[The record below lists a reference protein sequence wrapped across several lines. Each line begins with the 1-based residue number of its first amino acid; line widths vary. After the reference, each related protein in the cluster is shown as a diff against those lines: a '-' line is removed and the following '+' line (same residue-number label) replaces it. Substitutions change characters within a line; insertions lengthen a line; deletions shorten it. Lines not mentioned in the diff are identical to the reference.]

1 MLKEIVE
8 QPDTV
13 KNCIDE
19 YIDRI
24 VGKLNPLLW
33 EIFPI
38 MLAKKNTNNP
48 ASNDPVKTTK
58 KFRSQNKYK
67 ADIKENP
74 TIV

>member
-1 MLKEIVE
+1 MNKPTNPLII
-8 QPDTV
+8 PTYLAPV
-13 KNCIDE
+13 KPIE
-19 YIDRI
+19 SLRI

-58 KFRSQNKYK
+58 KFRS
-67 ADIKENP
+67 
-74 TIV
+74 